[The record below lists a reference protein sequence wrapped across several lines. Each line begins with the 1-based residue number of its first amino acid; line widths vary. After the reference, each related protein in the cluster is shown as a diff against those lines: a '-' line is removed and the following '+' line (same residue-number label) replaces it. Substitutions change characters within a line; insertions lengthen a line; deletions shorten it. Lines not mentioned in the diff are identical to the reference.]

1 VWFYEH
7 TTRFGVHDK
16 KKYPRIASWA
26 KVDHGGRYDAFKL
39 VADIKE
45 SEVWEIGCT
54 VVYKVVHSTLNLGKG
69 HMNCNVISCT

>member
-1 VWFYEH
+1 MWFYEH

-39 VADIKE
+39 LADIKE
-45 SEVWEIGCT
+45 SEIWIILWKLV
-54 VVYKVVHSTLNLGKG
+54 
-69 HMNCNVISCT
+69 